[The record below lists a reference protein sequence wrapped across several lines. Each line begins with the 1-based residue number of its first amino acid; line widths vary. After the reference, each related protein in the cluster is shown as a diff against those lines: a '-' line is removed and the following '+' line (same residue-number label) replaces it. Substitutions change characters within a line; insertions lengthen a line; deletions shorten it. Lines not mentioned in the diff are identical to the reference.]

1 MGIAYD
7 TTFQFRSRIG
17 RFNRKYV
24 HDWAIW
30 LATPA
35 LNRPPELKRILGKWQ
50 ACRGNTLRLPAGG
63 SHTTPDHP
71 PYLDDLLIGAGPH
84 ILTLKSFDLR
94 FIGSYTPA
102 ACAALRGLWDIL
114 EDLSYARSNPS
125 RKRPPP
131 RGGKAGIVGISK
143 ATLLITEGRVGPA
156 FDSQVRKKLG
166 IRQISNASEW
176 LKALQQATADIM
188 AFEVYNGVTLLAAS
202 GLSPCP
208 HPGRVYDMALGP

>member
-1 MGIAYD
+1 MGIAND
-7 TTFQFRSRIG
+7 TIRQFQIRVG
-17 RFNRKYV
+17 RFNPKYV
-24 HDWAIW
+24 HDWNAW

-35 LNRPPELKRILGKWQ
+35 PSRPTELKRILGKWQ

-63 SHTTPDHP
+63 GHATPHHP
-71 PYLDDLLIGAGPH
+71 PYIDDLLTTAKPH

-94 FIGSYTPA
+94 LMGSYTAP
-102 ACAALRGLWDIL
+102 ACAALQELWKIF
-114 EDLSYARSNPS
+114 EDLSYARSKPH

-143 ATLLITEGRVGPA
+143 ATLLVTEGRVGPA

-166 IRQISNASEW
+166 IRQISNVTEW
-176 LKALQQATADIM
+176 LKALEQATADIM
-188 AFEVYNGVTLLAAS
+188 AFEKYNGATLLAAS

-208 HPGRVYDMALGP
+208 YSGRVYDMALGP